1 MDFNSW
7 QPEDIARR
15 FAIMFVISL
24 GTFAVLAAWLVYEQA
39 IWAALLMGVA
49 LAAVLYWPFY
59 LILRQVF
66 RR

>member
-7 QPEDIARR
+7 QPEDTARR
-15 FAIMFVISL
+15 FTILFVTSL
-24 GTFAVLAAWLVYEQA
+24 GVFTVLAAWLAYEQNIVVA
-39 IWAALLMGVA
+39 LLLGAVVAAALYRPL
-49 LAAVLYWPFY
+49 Y